1 MKENHSSAKRRLSA
15 IFNLLLICILLVLL
29 NIAGSFAFHRF
40 DLTSEKR
47 YTLNPATIEL
57 LENLEDIVY
66 FKIYLEGEE
75 LPSNYKRLRNATR
88 EMLDEFRAYSDF
100 IEYEFIDPSAAATE
114 QERNQVYRQL
124 LEDGLLYTN
133 PVEEKA
139 GGVSQT
145 LIWPG
150 AIVRFRSRTIPLQL
164 LRSQTYANEEQL
176 INRSVNDLEYEVTN
190 AIRKLRTVTKPRVAF
205 IEGHGEL
212 DSLQTKDISEA
223 LEEYYTVERIQL
235 DSSLTSLVFR
245 DETKDSLRFIPRFQ
259 AIVVAGPTKPF
270 ADKDK
275 FIIDQFIMRGGKV
288 LWLVDRTDASMD
300 SLSVY
305 SSKLVYPRDANLDDQ
320 LFKYG
325 ARINQNLVSDL
336 RSSVIPLVVGKV
348 GNQPRFRPERWPFF
362 VLSLPQTDHPVV
374 NNLNAI
380 RFEFA
385 SSVDTVSAPGV
396 KKTVL
401 LQTSK
406 RSREMN
412 VPARISLNIL
422 REPADPSQ
430 YGKAG
435 LPLAVLLEGE
445 FTSLFANRLNP
456 AIASSKEVGFES
468 ASLKPSKMIVI
479 GDADVIK
486 NEMNY
491 RTGMTVPLG
500 YDKYTR
506 ELFGNRDF
514 ILNCVNYLC
523 DDSGLIAVRSRQV
536 QLRLLDEPRIRAGRV
551 LIQMQNVIL
560 PISMILLVGA
570 LVIAIR
576 KRRYSKHS

>member
-1 MKENHSSAKRRLSA
+1 MKENQSSAKRRLSA
-15 IFNLLLICILLVLL
+15 IFNLALICILLLLL
-29 NIAGSFAFHRF
+29 NVAGSFVFHRF

-47 YTLNPATIEL
+47 YTLNPATIDL

-114 QERNQVYRQL
+114 QERNQLYRQL

-139 GGVSQT
+139 TGVSQT

-212 DSLQTKDISEA
+212 DSLQTKDISQA

-245 DETKDSLRFIPRFQ
+245 DDKKDSIRFIPRFQ
-259 AIVVAGPTKPF
+259 AIIVAGPTQPF
-270 ADKDK
+270 TDKDK

-288 LWLVDRTDASMD
+288 LWLVDRTDATMD

-305 SSKLVYPRDANLDDQ
+305 SSKLVYPKDVNIDDQ

-348 GNQPRFRPERWPFF
+348 GNQPRFRPERWPYF
-362 VLSLPQTDHPVV
+362 VLSLPQTKHPVV

-385 SSVDTVSAPGV
+385 STVDTVAAPGV
-396 KKTVL
+396 KKTIL

-406 RSREMN
+406 RSRDIN

-430 YGKAG
+430 YSKSG

-456 AIASSKEVGFES
+456 AIASSKEVGFEP

-486 NEMNY
+486 NDMNY

-536 QLRLLDEPRIRAGRV
+536 QLRLLDEPRIRAGRA
-551 LIQMQNVIL
+551 LIQMQNVLL
-560 PISMILLVGA
+560 PISIILLAGA

-576 KRRYSKHS
+576 KRRYSKNS

>member
-1 MKENHSSAKRRLSA
+1 
-15 IFNLLLICILLVLL
+15 
-29 NIAGSFAFHRF
+29 
-40 DLTSEKR
+40 
-47 YTLNPATIEL
+47 
-57 LENLEDIVY
+57 
-66 FKIYLEGEE
+66 
-75 LPSNYKRLRNATR
+75 
-88 EMLDEFRAYSDF
+88 
-100 IEYEFIDPSAAATE
+100 
-114 QERNQVYRQL
+114 
-124 LEDGLLYTN
+124 
-133 PVEEKA
+133 
-139 GGVSQT
+139 
-145 LIWPG
+145 
-150 AIVRFRSRTIPLQL
+150 
-164 LRSQTYANEEQL
+164 
-176 INRSVNDLEYEVTN
+176 
-190 AIRKLRTVTKPRVAF
+190 
-205 IEGHGEL
+205 
-212 DSLQTKDISEA
+212 
-223 LEEYYTVERIQL
+223 
-235 DSSLTSLVFR
+235 
-245 DETKDSLRFIPRFQ
+245 
-259 AIVVAGPTKPF
+259 
-270 ADKDK
+270 
-275 FIIDQFIMRGGKV
+275 
-288 LWLVDRTDASMD
+288 
-300 SLSVY
+300 
-305 SSKLVYPRDANLDDQ
+305 
-320 LFKYG
+320 
-325 ARINQNLVSDL
+325 
-336 RSSVIPLVVGKV
+336 
-348 GNQPRFRPERWPFF
+348 
-362 VLSLPQTDHPVV
+362 
-374 NNLNAI
+374 
-380 RFEFA
+380 
-385 SSVDTVSAPGV
+385 
-396 KKTVL
+396 
-401 LQTSK
+401 
-406 RSREMN
+406 MN